1 MRFRDLPLQLVCN
14 ESYGYDYLMSGV
26 LHLNTDD
33 LSDLDALHGR
43 LEGTGEGNTEITFE
57 F

>member
-1 MRFRDLPLQLVCN
+1 
-14 ESYGYDYLMSGV
+14 MSGV

-43 LEGTGEGNTEITFE
+43 LVGIGLRGEEITFE